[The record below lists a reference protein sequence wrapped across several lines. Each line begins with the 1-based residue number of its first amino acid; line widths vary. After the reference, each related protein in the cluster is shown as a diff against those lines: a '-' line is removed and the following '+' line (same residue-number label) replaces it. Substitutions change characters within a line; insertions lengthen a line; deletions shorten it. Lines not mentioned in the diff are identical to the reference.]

1 MDLLNLEENIVNF
14 SRRKF
19 FTLAGTGTAGA
30 LLLSPLQ
37 AFYAK
42 KAIAA
47 GPYGSLV
54 ADPNG
59 VLDLPAG
66 FTYRRLSET
75 GQTMSD
81 GYGVPG
87 GHDGMAAFAEP
98 GTGNTI
104 LIRNHELDFSS
115 ANPLNAP
122 SGSKY
127 NTNGRGGCTK
137 LVVNSSRNLVSH
149 RGVLAGTV
157 RNCAGGPTPSGSW
170 LTCEETFTSNNGKRH
185 GYVFEV
191 PSSANG
197 FVTPVP
203 LTAMGRF
210 NHEAAAVDP
219 NTGYIYMT
227 EDRSNGLFYRF
238 IPNNINNLS
247 AGGALYALRIGSTSR
262 NTTTGFPKN
271 SPTAVTWVQINT
283 PDPSTDSVRTE
294 GSGKGA
300 ATFSGGEGIFYG
312 GGFVYFTCK
321 SGGSNGQGQ
330 IWRYSPTNNTVELYI
345 EPNNAS
351 VLEGPDN
358 IVAFPGKDI
367 FLCEDGS
374 GTDYIL
380 GITPTGSL
388 YKFAMNRLNTSEFA
402 GVCFSPDGQTMFV
415 NIQSPG
421 ITFAIW
427 GPW

>member
-1 MDLLNLEENIVNF
+1 MNL
-14 SRRKF
+14 SRRQF
-19 FTLAGTGTAGA
+19 FTLAGASAAGA
-30 LLLSPLQ
+30 VLLSPLE

-42 KAIAA
+42 PAIAA
-47 GPYGSLV
+47 GPYGSLIT
-54 ADPNG
+54 DPLG
-59 VLDLPAG
+59 VLDLPSG

-75 GQTMSD
+75 GQTMTD
-81 GYGVPG
+81 GYRVPG
-87 GHDGMAAFAEP
+87 GHDGMAAFAES

-104 LIRNHELDFSS
+104 LIRNHELTTGTTGGVG
-115 ANPLNAP
+115 AP

-127 NTNGRGGCTK
+127 NTNALGGCTK
-137 LVVNSSRNLVSH
+137 LVVNSTRNLVSH
-149 RGVLAGTV
+149 RGVLAGTI

-170 LTCEETFTSNNGKRH
+170 LTCEETFQTNNGKKH

-227 EDRSNGLFYRF
+227 EDQPNGLFYRF

-247 AGGALYALRIGSTSR
+247 AGGVLSALRIGSSSR

-271 SPTAVTWVQINT
+271 SPTSVTWVQINT
-283 PDPSTDSVRTE
+283 PDPASTDSVRTE

-321 SGGSNGQGQ
+321 SGGSKADGQ

-345 EPNNAS
+345 EPNNS
-351 VLEGPDN
+351 GVLDNPDN
-358 IVAFPGKDI
+358 IVVFPGRDI
-367 FLCEDGS
+367 FLCEDGD

-380 GITPTGSL
+380 GITPSGSL
-388 YKFAMNRLNTSEFA
+388 YKFGMNRLNTSEFA

-415 NIQSPG
+415 NMQSPG

>member
-1 MDLLNLEENIVNF
+1 MTL

-30 LLLSPLQ
+30 VLLSPLQ

-42 KAIAA
+42 RTLAA
-47 GPYGSLV
+47 GPYGALQT
-54 ADPNG
+54 DPLG

-66 FTYRRLSET
+66 FSYRRLSET
-75 GQTMSD
+75 GQTMTD
-81 GYGVPG
+81 GYRVPG
-87 GHDGMAAFAEP
+87 GHDGMAAFP
-98 GTGNTI
+98 GANGNTI
-104 LIRNHELDFSS
+104 LIRNHELTPTSS
-115 ANPLNAP
+115 NGLNAP
-122 SGSKY
+122 TGSKY
-127 NTNGRGGCTK
+127 NSSARGGCTK
-137 LVVNSSRNLVSH
+137 LVVNSSRNLVEH
-149 RGVLAGTV
+149 RGVLAGTI

-170 LTCEETFTSNNGKRH
+170 LSCEETFETNNSKKH

-191 PSSANG
+191 PSSANT

-227 EDRSNGLFYRF
+227 EDQPNGLFYRF

-247 AGGALYALRIGSTSR
+247 SGGTLYALRIIGSSGI
-262 NTTTGFPKN
+262 NTATGFPKN
-271 SPTAVTWVQINT
+271 TPRAVDWVQIIN
-283 PDPSTDSVRTE
+283 PDPTSDTVRTA
-294 GSGKGA
+294 GYNSGA
-300 ATFSGGEGIFYG
+300 ARFSGGEGIFYG
-312 GGFVYFTCK
+312 SGYVYFTCK
-321 SGGSNGQGQ
+321 SGGSSGDGQ

-345 EPNNAS
+345 EPNNS
-351 VLEGPDN
+351 GVLDNPDN
-358 IVAFPGKDI
+358 IVVFPNRDI
-367 FLCEDGS
+367 FLCEDGD
-374 GTDYIL
+374 GTDFIV

-388 YKFAMNRLNTSEFA
+388 YKFARNRLNSNEFA
-402 GVCFSPDGQTMFV
+402 GVCFSPDGQTMFA
-415 NIQSPG
+415 NIQTPG

>member
-1 MDLLNLEENIVNF
+1 MNL
-14 SRRKF
+14 SRREF
-19 FTLAGTGTAGA
+19 FTLAGASTAGA

-37 AFYAK
+37 AFYAN

-47 GPYGSLV
+47 GPYGSLIT
-54 ADPNG
+54 DPNG
-59 VLDLPAG
+59 VLDLPSG
-66 FTYRRLSET
+66 FQYKRLSET
-75 GQTMSD
+75 GQTMTD
-81 GYGVPG
+81 GYKVPG
-87 GHDGMAAFAEP
+87 GHDGMGAFA
-98 GTGNTI
+98 GSGGDTI
-104 LIRNHELDFSS
+104 LIRNHELDFTS

-170 LTCEETFTSNNGKRH
+170 LTCEETFQTNNGKNH

-191 PSSANG
+191 PSSANT
-197 FVTPVP
+197 FVTPVA

-219 NTGYIYMT
+219 GTGYIYMT
-227 EDRSNGLFYRF
+227 EDQPNGLLYRF
-238 IPNNINNLS
+238 IPTNSSNLS
-247 AGGALYALRIGSTSR
+247 TGGTLYALRVIGSSGI
-262 NTTTGFPKN
+262 NTATGFPKN
-271 SPTAVTWVQINT
+271 TPKAVDWVQITN
-283 PDPSTDSVRTE
+283 PNPSTDTVRTA
-294 GSGKGA
+294 GYNSGA
-300 ATFSGGEGIFYG
+300 ARFSGGEGIFYG

-321 SGGSNGQGQ
+321 SGGSTADGQ
-330 IWRYSPTNNTVELYI
+330 IWRYSPANNTVELYI
-345 EPNNAS
+345 EPNNS
-351 VLEGPDN
+351 GVLDNPDN
-358 IVAFPGKDI
+358 IVVFPNRDI
-367 FLCEDGS
+367 FLCEDGD

-380 GITPTGSL
+380 GITPSGSL
-388 YKFAMNRLNTSEFA
+388 YKFGKNALNTSEFA

-415 NIQSPG
+415 NMQTPG